1 MISSVAWRDL
11 VDVTIAEI
19 TARSR
24 PTIIVGGTR
33 SMVEAT
39 LFTPT
44 FAPLSEPERAYLST
58 LPAPELSD
66 IARTMGVSR
75 PLLASNPSA
84 LVTAIDQKRTADM
97 DYTLRY
103 PGLLLR
109 TPSYPANVLRDRVIQ
124 RTSAMLDAGLVDEVL
139 QICATTGRT
148 PDEISSIGYREL
160 AGLITPAGLAD
171 TQLPTFIQRVTTA
184 TLDYAARQDDW
195 LSTLPALI
203 TLQHPTDALPL
214 LPEALHPNR

>member
-1 MISSVAWRDL
+1 
-11 VDVTIAEI
+11 
-19 TARSR
+19 
-24 PTIIVGGTR
+24 
-33 SMVEAT
+33 
-39 LFTPT
+39 
-44 FAPLSEPERAYLST
+44 
-58 LPAPELSD
+58 
-66 IARTMGVSR
+66 
-75 PLLASNPSA
+75 
-84 LVTAIDQKRTADM
+84 
-97 DYTLRY
+97 
-103 PGLLLR
+103 
-109 TPSYPANVLRDRVIQ
+109 
-124 RTSAMLDAGLVDEVL
+124 MLDAGLVDEVL